1 MKSAQ
6 IKKLK
11 AYRIYEIKQPSIEK
25 ARKNERVIRN
35 DWEDYVAQ
43 NESDT
48 EIFEPEILIRA
59 DESRL
64 LFEDEDRPLDKTY
77 SIVIVSSDQ
86 AVNDGAELAWIE
98 TGMDS
103 SLKSRKRR

>member
-11 AYRIYEIKQPSIEK
+11 AYRKYETKQPSVGN
-25 ARKNERVIRN
+25 AHTNEMVLRN
-35 DWEDYVAQ
+35 DWKDYIAQ
-43 NESDT
+43 NESAA

-64 LFEDEDRPLDKTY
+64 LFDDEDRSIDEVY

-86 AVNDGAELAWIE
+86 AVNDGTELAWIE
-98 TGMDS
+98 MVM
-103 SLKSRKRR
+103 R

>member
-11 AYRIYEIKQPSIEK
+11 AYRKYETKQPSIENVSS
-25 ARKNERVIRN
+25 NELVLRN
-35 DWEDYVAQ
+35 DWKEYSAQ
-43 NESDT
+43 NESAS

-64 LFEDEDRPLDKTY
+64 LFEDEDRPLDEAY
-77 SIVIVSSDQ
+77 SIVIVSCDQ

-98 TGMDS
+98 MGM
-103 SLKSRKRR
+103 R

>member
-11 AYRIYEIKQPSIEK
+11 AYRKYETKLPSIEN
-25 ARKNERVIRN
+25 APNTELVLRN
-35 DWEDYVAQ
+35 DWKEYIAQ
-43 NESDT
+43 NESAT
-48 EIFEPEILIRA
+48 EIFEAEILIRA

-64 LFEDEDRPLDKTY
+64 LFEDEDRPIDEAY
-77 SIVIVSSDQ
+77 SIVIFSSDQ

-98 TGMDS
+98 TGGG
-103 SLKSRKRR
+103 